1 MNKFA
6 VIDIGSNS
14 VRLVVYESLKRAPYV
29 IFNEK
34 ILCGLGRGL
43 QESGLMLDDAMD
55 SAIESL
61 KRFRLMLDKM
71 SVKNFRVVATA
82 AVRDAQNGPEF
93 VKRIKEDCDL
103 DVTVVFGAEEA
114 RLSAL
119 GVLCAL
125 PRAYG
130 IVGDLGG
137 GSLELAK
144 IMGGDILE
152 KASFPIGPMK
162 YQSLDGQTISS
173 PKADI
178 DKALQ
183 SLDWGEKSSE
193 NFYAVGGSWR
203 ALAKIHIMETG
214 YVLNNVHHYIMS
226 REECLELTERLSKMH
241 FAELAHYSAYLS
253 SRRLKVLS
261 LSAYIL
267 NRLVKKLKSRCVVIS
282 GYGLREGLLFEAM
295 DKDVRALDPML
306 EACHDIAEKNGRFS
320 EHGKRIQ
327 SWIDP
332 LFPDEDFEPNRLRY
346 AASIL
351 SDVGWRGHPE
361 YRSQKVLYEILHGRL
376 LGITHRGAAFIGLAL
391 YICYGGIPGESGTAK
406 VETLLEPGDI
416 QYANKVGLALRLV
429 QRISGGTEKG
439 LKSGSLVV
447 EDGILYLDIRKKDE
461 AIINEVVMKRFSK
474 VAREFDL
481 TEKVRII
488 DQNH

>member
-1 MNKFA
+1 MGKFA

-43 QESGLMLDDAMD
+43 HYGGLMQDSAMD
-55 SAIESL
+55 SAIGSL
-61 KRFRLMLDKM
+61 KRFHLMLDKM
-71 SVKNFRVVATA
+71 SVKNFRVAATS
-82 AVRDAQNGPEF
+82 AVREAQNGPEF
-93 VKRIKEDCDL
+93 IKRISAECHL
-103 DVTVVFGAEEA
+103 DVAVISGEEEA
-114 RLSAL
+114 RLSGL

-125 PRAYG
+125 PHAHG

-144 IMGGDILE
+144 ISDGNVME
-152 KASFPIGPMK
+152 QASFMIGPMK
-162 YQSLDGQTISS
+162 YQSLDGKTTSS
-173 PKADI
+173 PKKDI
-178 DKALQ
+178 DEALT
-183 SLDWGEKSSE
+183 SLDWGAGNRSE

-203 ALAKIHIMETG
+203 ALAKIHIMEQG
-214 YVLNNVHHYIMS
+214 YFLNNVHHYIMS
-226 REECLELTERLSKMH
+226 REECLELTGKLSKMH
-241 FAELAHYSAYLS
+241 FAELTRYSAYVS

-267 NRLVKKLKSRCVVIS
+267 NRLVKKLDSRCVVIS

-295 DKDVRALDPML
+295 DHNIRSLDPML

-327 SWIDP
+327 RWIDP
-332 LFPDEDFEPNRLRY
+332 LFLDEDVELNRLRY

-361 YRSQKVLYEILHGRL
+361 YRPKKVLYEILYGRL
-376 LGITHRGAAFIGLAL
+376 LGVTHRGAAFIGMAL
-391 YICYGGIPGESGTAK
+391 YICYGGVPGGSETAS
-406 VETLLEPGDI
+406 VETLLQPGDI
-416 QYANKVGLALRLV
+416 AYANRVGLVLRLV

-439 LKSGSLVV
+439 LKSASLTVKGS
-447 EDGILYLDIRKKDE
+447 ILELNVLKEDE
-461 AIINEVVMKRFSK
+461 AIINEVVLKRFSK
-474 VAREFDL
+474 VAQEFNLKD
-481 TEKVRII
+481 KVRII
-488 DQNH
+488 